1 MYTATINNTTYKV
14 ETTNGINGIINDTP
28 FNLDT
33 ITNKNGQISIIKD
46 NVSYNV
52 EVVKI
57 NVEEKTITLKVNNS
71 TYTVSVKD
79 QYDELLKSLGMEN
92 LGVKKI
98 NELKAPMP
106 GLVLNIVVEEG
117 QTVKK
122 GDALIVLEAMK
133 MENSLKSPTDGI
145 IKKVAVTKGD
155 AVEKNQLLLSFE

>member
-14 ETTNGINGIINDTP
+14 ATTNGINGTINDAQ
-28 FNLDT
+28 FNLD
-33 ITNKNGQISIIKD
+33 IVTNKHGQISSIKD
-46 NVSYNV
+46 NVVYNV
-52 EVVKI
+52 EIVKT
-57 NVEEKTITLKVNNS
+57 NAEEKTVVLKVNNS

-106 GLVLNIVVEEG
+106 GLVLNIVVTEG
-117 QTVKK
+117 QVVKK

-133 MENSLKSPTDGI
+133 MENSLKSPTDGV

>member
-1 MYTATINNTTYKV
+1 MYKATINTTTYAV
-14 ETTNGINGIINDTP
+14 ETTNGTTGTLNNTP

-33 ITNKNGQISIIKD
+33 ITVANGILSIIKD
-46 NVSYNV
+46 NISYNV
-52 EVVKI
+52 EIVKTNTESKI
-57 NVEEKTITLKVNNS
+57 VTVKVNNT

-79 QYDELLKSLGMEN
+79 QYDELLKQLGMEN
-92 LGVKKI
+92 LGTKKI

-106 GLVLNIVVEEG
+106 GLVLNIVVTEG

-133 MENSLKSPTDGI
+133 MENSLKSPTDGV
-145 IKKVAVTKGD
+145 IKKIAITKGD